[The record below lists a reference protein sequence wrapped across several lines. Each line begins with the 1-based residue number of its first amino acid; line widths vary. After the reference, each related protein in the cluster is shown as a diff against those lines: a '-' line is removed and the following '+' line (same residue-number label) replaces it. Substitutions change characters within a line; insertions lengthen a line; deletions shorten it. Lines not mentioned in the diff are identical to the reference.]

1 MTSHTPL
8 DTDNWQYVDNYFK
21 NPGDYSYDK
30 HYAFDHHYRFS
41 LKKACSDYV
50 VSNKK
55 CILRRFIKYDM
66 NMKPYLIPFFAT
78 VALTATAQQKNEIT
92 SVLEILDV
100 TNGNRTVVK
109 EFPYRIEAPNWTPD
123 GQWLLYNSDGK
134 LYRLSPTSPAEPELI
149 NTGFAQN
156 CNNDHVLSA
165 DGQQIAISHGTKEDY
180 KSRIYTLPIMG
191 GTPRL
196 ITPMAPSYLHGW
208 NPDGKELAYCAE
220 RNGNYDVYTIPAEG
234 GEETRLTTA
243 EGLDDGPEYS
253 PCGQYIWF
261 NSVRTGLM
269 QVWRMKADGS
279 EQTQMTFDETRN
291 SWFPHI
297 SPDGKSVVFIT
308 YYKGDLEPGEHL
320 ANKNVELRLMPAN
333 GGEPKTLLKLFGGQG
348 TINVNSWAPDSKRI
362 AFVSYRIN

>member
-123 GQWLLYNSDGK
+123 GQWLLYNNDGK
-134 LYRLSPTSPAEPELI
+134 LYRLSP
-149 NTGFAQN
+149 
-156 CNNDHVLSA
+156 H
-165 DGQQIAISHGTKEDY
+165 
-180 KSRIYTLPIMG
+180 
-191 GTPRL
+191 
-196 ITPMAPSYLHGW
+196 
-208 NPDGKELAYCAE
+208 LAC
-220 RNGNYDVYTIPAEG
+220 
-234 GEETRLTTA
+234 
-243 EGLDDGPEYS
+243 
-253 PCGQYIWF
+253 
-261 NSVRTGLM
+261 RTGTDKHRICPKL
-269 QVWRMKADGS
+269 QQRPRPLDRRTADS
-279 EQTQMTFDETRN
+279 HQPRDER
-291 SWFPHI
+291 
-297 SPDGKSVVFIT
+297 
-308 YYKGDLEPGEHL
+308 
-320 ANKNVELRLMPAN
+320 RL
-333 GGEPKTLLKLFGGQG
+333 
-348 TINVNSWAPDSKRI
+348 
-362 AFVSYRIN
+362 

>member
-109 EFPYRIEAPNWTPD
+109 EFPYRIEAPN
-123 GQWLLYNSDGK
+123 
-134 LYRLSPTSPAEPELI
+134 
-149 NTGFAQN
+149 
-156 CNNDHVLSA
+156 
-165 DGQQIAISHGTKEDY
+165 
-180 KSRIYTLPIMG
+180 
-191 GTPRL
+191 
-196 ITPMAPSYLHGW
+196 
-208 NPDGKELAYCAE
+208 
-220 RNGNYDVYTIPAEG
+220 
-234 GEETRLTTA
+234 
-243 EGLDDGPEYS
+243 
-253 PCGQYIWF
+253 
-261 NSVRTGLM
+261 
-269 QVWRMKADGS
+269 
-279 EQTQMTFDETRN
+279 
-291 SWFPHI
+291 
-297 SPDGKSVVFIT
+297 
-308 YYKGDLEPGEHL
+308 
-320 ANKNVELRLMPAN
+320 
-333 GGEPKTLLKLFGGQG
+333 
-348 TINVNSWAPDSKRI
+348 
-362 AFVSYRIN
+362 